1 MENKGIV
8 FIPAEQIYQH
18 PDNPR
23 KDLGDLQE
31 LSDSIRKKGIMQNLT
46 VIPGH
51 WDEKREWFE
60 DGYTLIIGHRRF
72 AAGKMAEVAEFPCRI
87 VTDMDQKDQ
96 VGTMLEENM
105 QRNDLTIW
113 EQANGFQMML
123 DLGDTEEQIAEKTGF
138 SKTTVKH
145 RLNIAKLNQ
154 KVLKEKEASEEFQ
167 LSLTDL
173 YALEQVEDIKTRDK
187 ILKEARDSR
196 DLVWRAKSA
205 AEETKRDKVEKAVIA
220 LLEAVGVPAAPKEA
234 KDQMYSGKWE
244 TMESFDLDKA
254 APKRISKKK
263 VEGGMYVRWYRE
275 LKVIKKKEK
284 SKEPETEYERQQKQR
299 KKNADTI
306 EGIAREMAS
315 QREDV
320 IRNIISGKI
329 EPVKDTEQ
337 VVSNLWRA
345 IVYSNGCVG
354 KTSMAKFLL
363 NTKKSWFD
371 VPEEERTKAIG
382 ELENVST
389 LHQLM
394 IAAYSTTS
402 DLVYT
407 DYENRYKQETGEAV
421 KAITKALAEYGF
433 SYSED
438 EHEKVLNGTH
448 ECYKKVE
455 PEVENAA
462 DKSE

>member
-1 MENKGIV
+1 MGKGGFYMNENVIV

-51 WDEKREWFE
+51 WDEKKVWFE

-72 AAGKMAEVAEFPCRI
+72 AAGKMAEVTEFPCRV
-87 VTDMDQKDQ
+87 VTDMDQRDQ

-123 DLGDTEEQIAEKTGF
+123 DLGETEDQIAEKTGF

-154 KVLKEKEASEEFQ
+154 KVLKEKEASAEFQ

-173 YALEQVEDIKTRDK
+173 YALEQVEDIKTRNK

-196 DLVWRAKSA
+196 DLIWRVKSTV
-205 AEETKRDKVEKAVIA
+205 EEAKRDKVEKAVIA
-220 LLEAVGVPAAPKEA
+220 LLEAVGVSAAPKEA

-244 TMESFDLDKA
+244 TMKSFDLDKA
-254 APKRISKKK
+254 APKRISKET
-263 VEGGMYVRWYRE
+263 VEGGMYVRWYRD
-275 LKVIKKKEK
+275 LRVIKKKETHK
-284 SKEPETEYERQQKQR
+284 QPETEYERQQKQR
-299 KKNADTI
+299 KKNANTI
-306 EGIAREMAS
+306 KDIAREMAS

-329 EPVKDTEQ
+329 EPVKDTER
-337 VVSNLWRA
+337 VISNLWRA

-363 NTKKSWFD
+363 NTKKSWYD
-371 VPEEERTKAIG
+371 VTEEERKKAID
-382 ELENVST
+382 ELENVSI
-389 LHQLM
+389 LHQMM
-394 IAAYSTTS
+394 IAAYYVSS
-402 DLVYT
+402 DLNYT
-407 DYENRYKQETGEAV
+407 DWEGYYKPETCEAV
-421 KAITKALAEYGF
+421 KAITNALKQYGF
-433 SYSED
+433 SYSDD
-438 EHEKVLNGTH
+438 ECEKVLDGTH
-448 ECYKKVE
+448 ECYRKKE
-455 PEVENAA
+455 
-462 DKSE
+462 